1 MNSVEKLAMPKVAK
15 PAHREIASSLKEIK
29 EKRIDFLTQY
39 QNATYAERYE
49 KLVRKAENAE
59 QNLTPGFEGFAV
71 AVARYAFKLM
81 SYKDEYEVARL
92 YTDGTF
98 LRQLN
103 EQFDGD
109 YKIEFNLAPPLIS
122 KRDPSTGQLKKQV
135 YGPWLMHGF
144 RLLSKLKGLRGTAWD
159 IFGKTAERKQER
171 LLIEDY
177 FAVIEMVCRNLNRD
191 NHSAAVE
198 LASIPEKIRGYGHVK
213 EAAIIESKAHEK
225 QALAIFNNPELA
237 KTAAE

>member
-1 MNSVEKLAMPKVAK
+1 
-15 PAHREIASSLKEIK
+15 
-29 EKRIDFLTQY
+29 
-39 QNATYAERYE
+39 
-49 KLVRKAENAE
+49 
-59 QNLTPGFEGFAV
+59 V

-122 KRDPSTGQLKKQV
+122 KLDPSTGQLKKQV

-159 IFGKTAERKQER
+159 VFGKTAERKQER

-177 FAVIEMVCRNLNRD
+177 FALIEMVCRNLSRD
-191 NHSAAVE
+191 NHSVAVE

-225 QALAIFNNPELA
+225 QALAIFYNPELA